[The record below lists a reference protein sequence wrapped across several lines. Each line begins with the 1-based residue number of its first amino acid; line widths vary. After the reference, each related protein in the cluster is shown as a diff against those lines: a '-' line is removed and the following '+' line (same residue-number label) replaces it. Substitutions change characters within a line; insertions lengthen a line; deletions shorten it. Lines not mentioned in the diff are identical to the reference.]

1 MTETSARP
9 RKLTPKGEAMQQK
22 IIEAAAGLI
31 YQRGVAGTNNE
42 LVRAA
47 AGISG
52 SQLSHYFPDKESLV
66 RAVIAWRADT
76 MIGLQRDPPLG
87 ELDSIAAL
95 RAWADSYTERPDV
108 CAGGCSFGSLAAEII
123 KSDLDGRDEITAGF
137 DRWRDL
143 FERGLTAM
151 LARGELRRSAD
162 PRQLAYAL
170 MAAFQGGMLLA
181 QSVDDPVPLRDAL
194 NAAIDHVASFAP
206 RARQATVLWAASPIR
221 PWLVSGTRPGAGD
234 AAGRCRRA
242 GDGGGVRA

>member
-1 MTETSARP
+1 MGCQAHFYAMLAGMSETSVQP
-9 RKLTPKGEAMQQK
+9 RRLTPKGEATRQK

-31 YQRGVAGTNNE
+31 YGHGVAGTNNE
-42 LVRAA
+42 LVRTA

-95 RAWADSYTERPDV
+95 RAWADSYTGRADV
-108 CAGGCSFGSLAAEII
+108 CASGCSFGSLAAEVI
-123 KSDLDGRDEITAGF
+123 KSDLHVRDEITDGF

-151 LARGELRRSAD
+151 RDRGELRRTAD
-162 PRQLAYAL
+162 PGSLAYTL

-181 QSVDDPVPLRDAL
+181 QAAHDVTPLSAAL
-194 NAAIDHVASFAP
+194 GTTIDHIASFAP
-206 RARQATVLWAASPIR
+206 RQ
-221 PWLVSGTRPGAGD
+221 
-234 AAGRCRRA
+234 RA
-242 GDGGGVRA
+242 GEGPAANQD